1 MSCSTDQLFLLLK
14 FIIKN
19 LFCSNHFV
27 KQQPQQKKK
36 KKKKPTV
43 YLQYILISVEQ
54 QKIA

>member
-14 FIIKN
+14 LIITN

-27 KQQPQQKKK
+27 KQQRQEKKK
-36 KKKKPTV
+36 KQQQPTV
-43 YLQYILISVEQ
+43 YLQYILISVEK